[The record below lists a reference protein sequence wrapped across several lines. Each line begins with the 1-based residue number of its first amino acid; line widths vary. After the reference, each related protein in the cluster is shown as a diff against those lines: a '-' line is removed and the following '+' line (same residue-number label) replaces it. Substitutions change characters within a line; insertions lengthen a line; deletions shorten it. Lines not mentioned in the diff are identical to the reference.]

1 VFHFKVTFISPFI
14 QNEFRAFHFIEEHV
28 TQRFSPPSSS
38 IDTSLNPETSS
49 NPLDGYDV
57 SINIHQ
63 GPPMAPPLHKSF
75 FNDQPL
81 TTSSM
86 FTVQKQGTSI
96 DNEDNTQTIIMN
108 HLHSVKSLKKFFE
121 TKMVVQ
127 RLSPPTIHATP
138 MNEEQ
143 KFDRSSIPKEVKLTG
158 EFEQRQ
164 EIMNKVLDSLKKKT
178 VHSRTTNGMT
188 HSIQS
193 NHFQL
198 FI

>member
-1 VFHFKVTFISPFI
+1 MSYSDIILTVFCLF
-14 QNEFRAFHFIEEHV
+14 NFIEEHV

-63 GPPMAPPLHKSF
+63 GLPMAPPLHKSF

-127 RLSPPTIHATP
+127 RPSPPTSQSHP
-138 MNEEQ
+138 SNDEP
-143 KFDRSSIPKEVKLTG
+143 KLDRSSMNREQKPTG
-158 EFEQRQ
+158 ELEQRQ
-164 EIMNKVLDSLKKKT
+164 EMMNKVLDSLKKKT
-178 VHSRTTNGMT
+178 VYSRTANGKT
-188 HSIQS
+188 HSS
-193 NHFQL
+193 
-198 FI
+198 